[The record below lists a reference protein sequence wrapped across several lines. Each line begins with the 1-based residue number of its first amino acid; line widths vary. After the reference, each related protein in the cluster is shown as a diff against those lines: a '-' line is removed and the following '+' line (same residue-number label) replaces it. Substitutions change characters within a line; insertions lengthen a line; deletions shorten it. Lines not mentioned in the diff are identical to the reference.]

1 MNMGMIDHF
10 GLLAPFY
17 NRIFQGSQP
26 PECLRFLQLE
36 PGMKLLDAGGGSGRI
51 TTWLQ
56 GKGLFIAVGDAS
68 LAMLRQAKKVSELNT
83 ACMDTE
89 RLGFAGD
96 SFDAVL
102 MVDALHHVLDQRTS
116 LRELWRTVKPGG
128 RIVVEEPN
136 IHRPGIKLLALMEKV
151 LLMRSHFWT
160 PERIAEVFMQLGAQ
174 VEIHFDDKQI
184 TAFIQANKN
193 W

>member
-1 MNMGMIDHF
+1 MGMIDHF

-17 NRIFQGSQP
+17 NRIFQRSQP

-56 GKGLFIAVGDAS
+56 GKGLFIVVGDAS
-68 LAMLRQAKKVSELNT
+68 LAMLRQAKKVSELKT

-89 RLGFAGD
+89 TLGVTGD
-96 SFDAVL
+96 TFDAVL
-102 MVDALHHVLDQRTS
+102 MVDALHHVRNQSLT
-116 LRELWRTVKPGG
+116 LRELWRVVKPGG
-128 RIVVEEPN
+128 RIVVEEPS
-136 IHRPGIKLLALMEKV
+136 IHRPGIKLLALMEKI
-151 LLMRSHFWT
+151 LLMRSHFWP
-160 PERIAEVFMQLGAQ
+160 PERVAEVFLQIGAQ
-174 VEIHFDDKQI
+174 VEIHYDANQT
-184 TAFIQANKN
+184 TAFILANKN

>member
-1 MNMGMIDHF
+1 MGMIDHF

-17 NRIFQGSQP
+17 NRIFQRSQP
-26 PECLRFLQLE
+26 PECLRFLRLE
-36 PGMKLLDAGGGSGRI
+36 PGTKLLDAGGGSGRV

-56 GKGLFIAVGDAS
+56 GKGLFIVVGDAS
-68 LAMLRQAKKVSELNT
+68 LAMLRQARKVSELNT

-89 RLGFAGD
+89 TLGFTED
-96 SFDAVL
+96 TFDAIL
-102 MVDALHHVLDQRTS
+102 MVDALHHVKEQSQT
-116 LRELWRTVKPGG
+116 LRELWRVVKPGG
-128 RIVVEEPN
+128 RIVIEEPN

-160 PERIAEVFMQLGAQ
+160 PERIAEVFMQLGAR
-174 VEIHFDDKQI
+174 VEIHYDAKQT
-184 TAFIQANKN
+184 TAFIVANKN